1 MNADFNAGSRRDLT
15 AFEPGAPKRSPD
27 GTEGNAIMEEVV
39 LQDKPGLFSKI
50 GNIFTRPVDED
61 EEEPVIQVQ
70 SGTPVKAIARPTHR
84 YTVTVRRQMTS
95 FEDAMAAAVGLKRGE
110 QQILNLTGT
119 DPTLRQKIVDFMCGV
134 NFSQEGTW
142 EEIGEHIYMVA
153 PGHAYIEVAPP
164 TPRVNAIKN

>member
-1 MNADFNAGSRRDLT
+1 MNADFNGGSRKDST
-15 AFEPGAPKRSPD
+15 FEPVISVRNADK
-27 GTEGNAIMEEVV
+27 TEGNAIMEEVV

-61 EEEPVIQVQ
+61 EEEPVAQVQ
-70 SGTPVKAIARPTHR
+70 SGATPRALARPTHR
-84 YTVTVRRQMTS
+84 YTVTIRRQITS
-95 FEDAMAAAVGLKRGE
+95 FDDAMAAAVGLKRGE
-110 QQILNLTGT
+110 QQILNLTAT

-142 EEIGEHIYMVA
+142 EEVGEHIYLVA